1 MTSKV
6 TALVA
11 DDEKTLREYMCQQL
25 QAVWPELHIIAQAE
39 NGIQAVEL
47 FEQHQPDIC
56 FLDIKMPG
64 QNGLQVAQMI
74 QESTHPNCQVVF
86 ATAYDEFA
94 IQAFE
99 NAAID
104 YLVKPITQERLKTTV
119 KRLQNRLDKPEDQS
133 AALSALV
140 QHLQNTT
147 KKKAPLKWI
156 RAHEKNEVHL
166 IAIDDILYFQSADK
180 YTSVYTKDKEFLV
193 RTALKELESQL
204 DADMFW
210 RIHRSTIVQVG
221 HIKTVSKDEFGH
233 MSVSLQESAVKLSVS
248 RHYQALFKSN

>member
-1 MTSKV
+1 MNHKV

-25 QAVWPELHIIAQAE
+25 KSVWPELYIIAQAE
-39 NGIQAVEL
+39 NGIQAYKL
-47 FEQHQPDIC
+47 FEQHHPDIC

-64 QNGLQVAQMI
+64 QSGLQVAQMI
-74 QESTHPNCQVVF
+74 KESAHPPCQVVF

-94 IQAFE
+94 IQAFD

-119 KRLQNRLDKPEDQS
+119 ERLQNRLEKPEDQT
-133 AALSALV
+133 AALSAL
-140 QHLQNTT
+140 LQQLQTT
-147 KKKAPLKWI
+147 TEKKAPLKWI
-156 RAHEKNEVHL
+156 RAHERNEVHL
-166 IAIDDILYFQSADK
+166 IAIEDILYFQSADK
-180 YTSVYTKDKEFLV
+180 YTSVFTKDKEFLV
-193 RTALKELESQL
+193 RTALKDLESQL
-204 DADMFW
+204 DSDMFW

-221 HIKTVSKDEFGH
+221 HIKTVSKDELGH
-233 MSVSLQESAVKLSVS
+233 ISVSLQESAVKLSVS